1 MRANQNRPLGVRVS
15 LADAEEER
23 ERERG
28 GGGLCKIVA
37 ENKSTASRRNSLWI
51 RDGGPVFSHGS
62 LQPANASSRALVI
75 GWPRV
80 EEEDGKCSS
89 PSLSL
94 SLSHRWKRLAPR
106 YGAASFRLSTLD
118 ETWFFALFV
127 LPPFFFHF
135 FRLTFISPFPPRFH
149 AFLFSFPRRARTN
162 AGFPSRSLEIQL
174 SFFLV
179 SVDFEERVDLSVG
192 NIIAKHRVTFDRK
205 SRSCGETI
213 PRLFHR
219 AVALKIEI
227 RLDFCI
233 ERFSKRIDF
242 HRNRPVSYV
251 LNNAFLISR

>member
-23 ERERG
+23 EGE
-28 GGGLCKIVA
+28 GGLCKIVA

-135 FRLTFISPFPPRFH
+135 FRLTFISPLPPRFH
-149 AFLFSFPRRARTN
+149 AFLFSFPRRVRTN
-162 AGFPSRSLEIQL
+162 AGFPSRFSLA
-174 SFFLV
+174 FFLPPSISRNESISQ
-179 SVDFEERVDLSVG
+179 SVILSR
-192 NIIAKHRVTFDRK
+192 NIELRSIENRHRVEKR
-205 SRSCGETI
+205 
-213 PRLFHR
+213 FH
-219 AVALKIEI
+219 
-227 RLDFCI
+227 DYFI
-233 ERFSKRIDF
+233 ERS
-242 HRNRPVSYV
+242 
-251 LNNAFLISR
+251 L